1 MTVEQ
6 RAVEGFAD
14 HLQAAIDAGE
24 LFVVYAA
31 SGPTGLR
38 VGPEDTPELG
48 ADDLSF
54 TQTAGRYLVPLVSI
68 SYVLVLA

>member
-6 RAVEGFAD
+6 RAVQGFAE
-14 HLQAAIDAGE
+14 HLQVAIDAGE
-24 LFVVYAA
+24 LFVVYVQG
-31 SGPTGLR
+31 GPAGLR
-38 VGPEDTPELG
+38 VGPEDTPTVG

-54 TQTAGRYLVPLVSI
+54 TQAAGQYLVPLASI